1 MQARRGAG
9 RPQATAKRTLAERKD
24 FEASWAVEHAGAGV
38 GAERTEARSR
48 LGIGLGPG
56 PPPHAAAR
64 VPAGRRE
71 RQAHAPIAA
80 LFLDPL
86 HAAAC
91 FACGEVRASLRLR
104 LLCASRPSAF
114 ERS

>member
-56 PPPHAAAR
+56 PPPMQRHACPRGGESVRLMRPLQRSFLTRSMQRRALP
-64 VPAGRRE
+64 VGR
-71 RQAHAPIAA
+71 
-80 LFLDPL
+80 
-86 HAAAC
+86 
-91 FACGEVRASLRLR
+91 
-104 LLCASRPSAF
+104 
-114 ERS
+114 